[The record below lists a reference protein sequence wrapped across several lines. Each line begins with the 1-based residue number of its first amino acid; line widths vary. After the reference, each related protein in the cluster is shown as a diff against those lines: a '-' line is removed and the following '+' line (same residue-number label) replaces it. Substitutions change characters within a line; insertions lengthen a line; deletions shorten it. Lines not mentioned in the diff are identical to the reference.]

1 MFSLLT
7 GGSAMSSSENA
18 PKFNSKVFI
27 SYSSQDKAAAD
38 KLREGLLSRH
48 LNVELDPYEIKAGSQ
63 WEESIRTT
71 ISASSYIVLLL
82 SRHSLSSHWVA
93 YETERV
99 LDELRRRAITILPI
113 LLEDC
118 ELPPSLATVLLFDM
132 RSGIEENI
140 ERLVH
145 ALQSTPSIN
154 FGVMS
159 PQAFE
164 RLARDLLEKLGFES
178 IHSQSRQKDWGADF
192 VAEYRYKDPFGAETK
207 DFYVIETKLYRDS
220 RADLR
225 ALNQLVNYAK
235 RDPKINKA
243 LLITNSRPTSVA
255 LDWVKEIQKT
265 TTVSVRVI
273 DGTELKRLL
282 LQYPDL
288 VSQYFP
294 MGGATS

>member
-1 MFSLLT
+1 MEC
-7 GGSAMSSSENA
+7 AQ
-18 PKFNSKVFI
+18 FNSKVFI

-38 KLREGLLSRH
+38 KLREGLRSRH
-48 LNVELDPYEIKAGSQ
+48 LNIRLDPYEIKAGSR
-63 WEESIRTT
+63 WEESIHVA
-71 ISASSYIVLLL
+71 ISASSYVILLL
-82 SRHSLSSHWVA
+82 SQHSLSSHWVA
-93 YETERV
+93 YETEKV
-99 LDELRRRAITILPI
+99 LDELRRRAITILPV

-145 ALQSTPSIN
+145 VLQSTPSID

-164 RLARDLLEKLGFES
+164 GLARDLLEKLGFES
-178 IHSQSRQKDWGADF
+178 IQSQSRQKDWGADF
-192 VAEYRYKDPFGAETK
+192 VAEYRHKDSFGAETK

-225 ALNQLVNYAK
+225 ALNQLVHYAK

-243 LLITNSRPTSVA
+243 LLITNSTPTSVA

-294 MGGATS
+294 TGGATT